1 MSAND
6 QKTTTTVTRE
16 EIGINLLE
24 RYTGSSV
31 SQFQPYILLT
41 NFQKYIDLFAD
52 TLNRRIINGSVMS
65 TCHDEEKGISIINC
79 GVGSPTAALIVE
91 LLSFLKPKATL
102 MLGMCG
108 GLRDDY
114 NVGEYFNPAA
124 AIREEGTSMA
134 YMPERCP
141 ALSSF
146 IIQRHICEE
155 LERNNIKYH
164 NGVIHTTNVRFW
176 EFKEDFKKK
185 LIEEHTQAIDMECA
199 TLFAV
204 GFAYRVAVGALM
216 LITDL
221 PLKLT
226 GIKTKESA
234 KNIFDQYATNHVKM
248 GINVLC
254 NMHKKEKEGFGYQF

>member
-1 MSAND
+1 MTDNTQPS
-6 QKTTTTVTRE
+6 QTTTRE
-16 EIGINLLE
+16 QIGVSLLE

-31 SQFQPYILLT
+31 DHFQPYILLT
-41 NFQKYIDLFAD
+41 NFHSYINLFAA
-52 TLNRRIINGSVMS
+52 TQNRRIITGSVMS
-65 TCHDEEKGISIINC
+65 VCHDEEKGISIINC
-79 GVGSPTAALIVE
+79 GVGSPIAALVIE
-91 LLSFLKPKATL
+91 LLSFLPTKATL

-114 NVGEYFNPAA
+114 VVGEYFNPVA
-124 AIREEGTSMA
+124 AIREEGTSLA

-146 IIQRHICEE
+146 IIQRYVCEE
-155 LERNNIKYH
+155 LERNHIKYH

-176 EFKEDFKKK
+176 EFKEDFIKK
-185 LIEEHTQAIDMECA
+185 LAEERVQAIDMECA

-204 GFAYRVAVGALM
+204 GFAYKVAVGALM
-216 LITDL
+216 LITDM
-221 PLKLT
+221 PMKLN

-234 KNIFDQYATNHVKM
+234 QNIFEQHATNHLQM

-254 NMHKKEKEGFGYQF
+254 NMRKKEKEGFGYQF